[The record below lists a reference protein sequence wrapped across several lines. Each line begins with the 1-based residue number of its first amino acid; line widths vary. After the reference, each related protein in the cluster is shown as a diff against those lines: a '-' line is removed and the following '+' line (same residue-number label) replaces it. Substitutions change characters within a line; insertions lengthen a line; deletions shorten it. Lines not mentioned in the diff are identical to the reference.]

1 MSAILVLDV
10 GKTNVK
16 LSAAAPDGRLI
27 ETLSM
32 PNPVRPGPPY
42 PHHDLDGIEAWLQ
55 GGMRAL
61 GGRHAVEAVVACGH
75 GSGGVLVGG
84 EDALLPMVDYE
95 QPASPSLDA
104 AYRAAVG
111 PFRERGSGV
120 MLGLSHLARQM
131 LFLERGWPDAFARAR
146 AFLALPQY
154 WAWRLSGVMA
164 SEVTSLAAQSHLWS
178 ALDGRPARIVAE
190 RGWGRLLPPLRP
202 AWTALGPLRPEVAA
216 RTGLPARVRVL
227 NGIHDSSANLYRYQA
242 AGLDGVTVVSTGTW
256 IVALSDRTDP
266 GFAEERAALC
276 CNADVRGRPL
286 TGVLA
291 MGGRAFAA
299 VAGDAAG
306 PASRAAL
313 DRIVG
318 GGTMALPSFGPD
330 DGLFPGTRGQ
340 GRIEGPDDPALRYT
354 LAVLHVALLT
364 DRCLDAVATGT
375 VVLDGPFTR
384 EPLYGALL
392 AALRPERRVLVERD
406 GAGAAAGA
414 ALLFGHEGRTAPI
427 RLDLDR
433 PDPIDRSALGAYA
446 AAWRTRADKGKHG

>member
-1 MSAILVLDV
+1 MSAVLVIDV

-16 LSAAAPDGRLI
+16 LSAAAPDGRLV
-27 ETLSM
+27 ETLST
-32 PNPVRPGPPY
+32 PNPVLPGPPY
-42 PHHDLDGIEAWLQ
+42 PHHDLDGIEDWVLA
-55 GGMRAL
+55 GMRAL
-61 GGRHAVEAVVACGH
+61 GERHAVEAVVACGH
-75 GSGGVLVGG
+75 GSGGVLVG
-84 EDALLPMVDYE
+84 DTAASLPMVDYE
-95 QPASPSLDA
+95 QPAPPNLDV
-104 AYRAAVG
+104 AYRSAVG

-120 MLGLSHLARQM
+120 MLGLTHLARQM
-131 LFLERGWPDAFARAR
+131 LFLERGWPDAVARAR

-178 ALDGRPARIVAE
+178 ALDGRRASIVAE

-202 AWTALGPLRPEVAA
+202 AWAALGPLRPEVAA
-216 RTGLPARVRVL
+216 RTGLPVETRVL
-227 NGIHDSSANLYRYQA
+227 NGIHDSSANFYRYQA
-242 AGLDGVTVVSTGTW
+242 AGFEDVTVVSTGTW
-256 IVALSDRTDP
+256 VVALSDRP
-266 GFAEERAALC
+266 GPSFDEERPALC
-276 CNADVRGRPL
+276 CNADLRGRPL
-286 TGVLA
+286 SGLLA

-299 VAGDAAG
+299 VAGGAAG

-313 DRIVG
+313 NRIVE

-330 DGLFPGTRGQ
+330 DGLFPGTRGL

-384 EPLYGALL
+384 DPLYAALL
-392 AALRPERRVLVERD
+392 AALRPERRVLVDRD

-414 ALLFGHEGRTAPI
+414 ALLLDHETRDAPVRLNIDRPAPI
-427 RLDLDR
+427 DHPGL
-433 PDPIDRSALGAYA
+433 ALYA
-446 AAWRTRADKGKHG
+446 AAWRARAERERHA